1 MPRQA
6 RGPDQVQ
13 IRHSLSRRPD
23 DLFRTSALSILLI
36 ISRRPFRQTHDSG
49 PWSTIAR
56 ATSMAWLADPARPSR
71 VLVFG
76 CGAVGTV
83 IAYFFTK
90 AGHDVTVVCRSNY
103 GTAQACGLSVDLNG
117 DIRNFHP
124 HVTRSCIEAAA
135 VQKSAYD
142 IVVVTSK
149 AVLSTDTAATIAPVV
164 TPGRTVILLVQNG
177 VGIESNYLSIFPE
190 NQILT
195 SVAYCFATQVL
206 PGRTYMAGK
215 AKLEIGP
222 YPDVREGGD
231 VPITTQIMMETLED
245 AGLAMSWHADIQE
258 RRWLKLVLNAPYN
271 SMCALT
277 RSDSGAILS
286 GTGTLAMSVM
296 HGVMDEIV
304 ATANALGY
312 DSVKRETA
320 EQLLKKSRQSSA
332 SKSIQPSMLVDIQQG
347 REMEV
352 EVILGNP
359 LRQAKAVGVD
369 TPRLEM
375 LYLMSVVTNKSLAR
389 SKIDK
394 TQVATGI
401 LPIVKINGQD
411 LEV

>member
-1 MPRQA
+1 
-6 RGPDQVQ
+6 
-13 IRHSLSRRPD
+13 
-23 DLFRTSALSILLI
+23 
-36 ISRRPFRQTHDSG
+36 
-49 PWSTIAR
+49 
-56 ATSMAWLADPARPSR
+56 MAWLADPTHRPR

-83 IAYFFTK
+83 VAYFFTK
-90 AGHDVTVVCRSNY
+90 AGYDVTVVCRSNY
-103 GTAQACGLSVDLNG
+103 GIAQACGLSIDLDG
-117 DIRNFHP
+117 DIRSFHP
-124 HVTRSCIEAAA
+124 HVTRSCLEAAA
-135 VQKSAYD
+135 KVQQDFYD

-149 AVLSTDTAATIAPVV
+149 AVLSADTAANIAPVV
-164 TPGRTVILLVQNG
+164 EPGRTTILLVQNG
-177 VGIESNYLSIFPE
+177 VGIEATYFAAFPE

-206 PGRTYMAGK
+206 PASTYMAGK
-215 AKLEIGP
+215 AKLEIGA
-222 YPDVREGGD
+222 YPDMRDGG
-231 VPITTQIMMETLED
+231 VIPVSTQRMMESLED
-245 AGLAMSWHADIQE
+245 AGLAMSWHDDIQE

-286 GTGTLAMSVM
+286 GTGPLAMSVM

-312 DSVKRETA
+312 DTVKRETA
-320 EQLLKKSRQSSA
+320 EQLLKKSRQSTP

-359 LRQAKAVGVD
+359 LRQAKALGVV

-375 LYLMSVVTNKSLAR
+375 LYLMSLVTNKTLVR
-389 SKIDK
+389 SGIDK
-394 TQVATGI
+394 GQVATGK
-401 LPIVKINGQD
+401 LPIVQVNGQE
-411 LEV
+411 LGA